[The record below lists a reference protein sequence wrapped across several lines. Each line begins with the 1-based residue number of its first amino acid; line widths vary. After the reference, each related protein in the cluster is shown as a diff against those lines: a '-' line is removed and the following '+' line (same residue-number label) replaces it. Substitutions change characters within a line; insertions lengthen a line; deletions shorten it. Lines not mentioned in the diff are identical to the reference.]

1 MGFAGAGAQDNPT
14 VKDDLYPMG
23 SVAGSVAK
31 SIHQVGF
38 GIGDFQIDGLLA
50 AGKNDRLWAVLN
62 QIAER
67 RGSIGHGIGSVG
79 QYKAVV
85 RLVMPANGRGHLLPV
100 GWSDIGTV
108 QIAELNAVHLA
119 EGGDLRAVTK
129 DLLSG
134 KLRGKTALGD
144 FGGDGAAGTDHQN
157 LFHGKP
163 LFRISFLSAY
173 QYIVKRRRCPHGNTK
188 FAIRNL
194 CIMLKNRDGR

>member
-1 MGFAGAGAQDNPT
+1 MGFAGASAQNDPT
-14 VKDDLYPMG
+14 VKDDLNPMG

-85 RLVMPANGRGHLLPV
+85 SFVMPTDGRSHLLPV
-100 GWSDIGTV
+100 GRGDIGTV

-119 EGGDLRAVTK
+119 EGGDLGTVTQ
-129 DLLSG
+129 DLLGG

-157 LFHGKP
+157 FFHRKP